1 MYVQIRKAGKYEY
14 IYVVEAYRKSNGKIA
29 HRTIDKIGRYDK
41 LKELNPNFLEE
52 LKASVKE
59 QSESIKVNIQH
70 NAVENF
76 IKHNKKAKN
85 STPDSPEFAGFPL
98 FNYANSVIFMIWKNI
113 LKLEYRL
120 KYLQKQ
126 YHPDC
131 DANTSDLLFHRI
143 LEKILHRYIKPSSK
157 TIYFIGDVYDPYEE
171 LLEYKKVNSLL
182 NEEINDILNFLIK
195 IFAKEAN
202 LPWIEDLEIL
212 SANADLK
219 NRLNKI
225 LTEHPEHQLSSKEI
239 NTLTNNLQKAH
250 TIKLDVLEVL
260 ISKIILKI
268 ILKRLNEEQI
278 FVSESDIENALGS
291 ALLVPCLSESG
302 KNKILYIKVFSEN
315 NKLLNSILTVFGLK
329 PLLNCQV
336 KSELSRRLKMRFNND
351 SDVLSKKLLDFYS

>member
-1 MYVQIRKAGKYEY
+1 
-14 IYVVEAYRKSNGKIA
+14 
-29 HRTIDKIGRYDK
+29 
-41 LKELNPNFLEE
+41 
-52 LKASVKE
+52 
-59 QSESIKVNIQH
+59 
-70 NAVENF
+70 
-76 IKHNKKAKN
+76 
-85 STPDSPEFAGFPL
+85 
-98 FNYANSVIFMIWKNI
+98 MI
-113 LKLEYRL
+113 
-120 KYLQKQ
+120 
-126 YHPDC
+126 
-131 DANTSDLLFHRI
+131 
-143 LEKILHRYIKPSSK
+143 SSK
-157 TIYFIGDVYDPYEE
+157 TSSAKIFFS
-171 LLEYKKVNSLL
+171 LSSLL

-225 LTEHPEHQLSSKEI
+225 LTEHPEHQLSAKEI

-250 TIKLDVLEVL
+250 SIKLDVLEVL

-351 SDVLSKKLLDFYS
+351 SDVLSQKLLDFYS